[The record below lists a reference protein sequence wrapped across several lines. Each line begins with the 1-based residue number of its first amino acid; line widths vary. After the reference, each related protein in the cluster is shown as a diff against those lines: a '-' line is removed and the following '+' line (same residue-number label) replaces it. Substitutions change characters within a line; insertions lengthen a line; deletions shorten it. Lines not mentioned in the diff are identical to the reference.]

1 MSGPW
6 ITIPWR
12 ASIGHQFRRDGD
24 TTSAVSAS
32 AISAV
37 CYTSQAYAI
46 IEVGWGVYPRS
57 VSRAAPAVSQPPG
70 QTEQDPEEV
79 RVATPTQQDDDRVT
93 LQSVVP
99 RALADE
105 LKRYAEANRR
115 SVSNAIRIAVEDRL
129 ANGRRP

>member
-1 MSGPW
+1 
-6 ITIPWR
+6 
-12 ASIGHQFRRDGD
+12 
-24 TTSAVSAS
+24 
-32 AISAV
+32 
-37 CYTSQAYAI
+37 
-46 IEVGWGVYPRS
+46 
-57 VSRAAPAVSQPPG
+57 VSQPPG